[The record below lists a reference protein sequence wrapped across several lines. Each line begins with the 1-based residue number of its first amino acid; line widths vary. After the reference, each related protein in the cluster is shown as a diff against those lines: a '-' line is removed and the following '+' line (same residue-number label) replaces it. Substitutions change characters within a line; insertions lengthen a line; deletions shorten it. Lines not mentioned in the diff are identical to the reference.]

1 MKYKDI
7 QETLISPESIK
18 GYVHFFILPQ
28 VLALRLKLLNYLLD
42 VSTLKIKTDKSHSL

>member
-1 MKYKDI
+1 MKYKDK

-28 VLALRLKLLNYLLD
+28 VLTLRLKLPNYLLD
-42 VSTLKIKTDKSHSL
+42 VSTLKMKTDNSHGL